1 MLFCISTTLKTDR
14 NNIFGIVLH
23 FENKFFCIDDENDKL
38 ELRNRKTLTR
48 SFQNCQIT
56 IFTGNVL

>member
-23 FENKFFCIDDENDKL
+23 FEKKFVALMMKMIN
-38 ELRNRKTLTR
+38 
-48 SFQNCQIT
+48 
-56 IFTGNVL
+56 